1 MVAAKAEV
9 FPDQSLS
16 RHVCVDP
23 DDDKF
28 LACAL
33 TSKCK
38 LIVNGDK
45 HLLRVA
51 GYRGI
56 KVIKPREFVNAYLSR
71 LGKQPK

>member
-9 FPDQSLS
+9 FPNQSLL
-16 RHVCVDP
+16 RHVCIDP

-33 TSKCK
+33 TGKCK
-38 LIVNGDK
+38 LIVSGGK

-56 KVIKPREFVNAYLSR
+56 KIIKPREFVNDYLSR